1 MKSTIFNKH
10 LRNSEIAFDLCTKY
24 GGYYRFISG
33 EVFNEDFPTMT
44 ISLKNDSFFLSKL
57 NSTEN
62 QFEIRFS
69 LFLNKTD
76 HIMCTFLKSEL
87 KSNKQAMIRV
97 ENSDPAYFSDD
108 LIGGIIV
115 ITQDHEKNW
124 IGIVLELEDDI
135 ERFQSF
141 FNLRFSDIDGV
152 IDAL

>member
-76 HIMCTFLKSEL
+76 HIMYIFK
-87 KSNKQAMIRV
+87 K
-97 ENSDPAYFSDD
+97 
-108 LIGGIIV
+108 
-115 ITQDHEKNW
+115 
-124 IGIVLELEDDI
+124 
-135 ERFQSF
+135 
-141 FNLRFSDIDGV
+141 
-152 IDAL
+152 